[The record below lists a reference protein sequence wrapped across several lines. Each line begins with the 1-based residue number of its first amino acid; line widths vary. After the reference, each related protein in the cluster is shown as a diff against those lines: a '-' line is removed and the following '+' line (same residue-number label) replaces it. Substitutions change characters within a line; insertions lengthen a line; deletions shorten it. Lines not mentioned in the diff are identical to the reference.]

1 MIMYHA
7 KTLLFYVHDW
17 KKFPEL
23 EALYHQIYEKIPKE
37 RVQKKTVAG
46 MGKSLQAFLSN
57 LQVSHLH
64 DIPVRLHLANKDF
77 ASGFYKKVHIAREP
91 FRLVLKSLME
101 QELMEFQPGFKT
113 FTKDELF
120 FSPETGEEDK
130 HYGRLS
136 RIWPTDRLRTML
148 DKLDWL
154 PEREMGNSI
163 VLRQKIEDENVELSY
178 KEEDVPQGLR
188 GDLQKINTLLRKKL
202 FTYTQVFP
210 VRLFNPYFFNR
221 TLYYE
226 LISRNKLTIIEKE
239 DGTRVIIDNFA
250 LRGRNQKVNRFIP
263 QIRAIFTGG
272 KFTTGGRLYANCL
285 YGESWQS
292 MPLEQRK
299 TIEISGSP
307 VVELDYSS
315 FHVHILYAVNGIQ
328 LTGKPYD
335 HVKDPDMR
343 TIIKSLLLTA
353 LNAKN
358 VGETVNAMNTKI
370 FKLQHKLWLD
380 EDDLAFLR
388 AWHRHRPDKDWRKL
402 LNELKEA
409 NAPIAKFFGSGA
421 GVRLQRIDA
430 EIMYS
435 ILRILEQWN
444 VPALPVHDSVIV
456 ANYHERQLKDAMDFA
471 YMTVMGPHFY
481 CPISKK

>member
-1 MIMYHA
+1 MYHA
-7 KTLLFYVHDW
+7 KTLLFYVYRW
-17 KKFPEL
+17 KEFPEL
-23 EALYHQIYEKIPKE
+23 EALCNQILEGVPQRGRKG
-37 RVQKKTVAG
+37 KTVARL
-46 MGKSLQAFLSN
+46 KRCLRVVLSN

-91 FRLVLKSLME
+91 FKLILRSLRE
-101 QELMEFQPGFKT
+101 QGLMEFQTGYKT
-113 FTKDELF
+113 FTRGELF

-136 RIWPTDRLRTML
+136 RIWPSDRLRTML

-154 PEREMGNSI
+154 PERELSDSI
-163 VLRQKIEDENVELSY
+163 ILREKIEDEDVELSFR
-178 KEEDVPQGLR
+178 EEDAPPRLR
-188 GDLQKINTLLRKKL
+188 DDLEKINSLLRKQY
-202 FTYTQVFP
+202 FTYAPVFP
-210 VRLFNPYFFNR
+210 VRLFNSYFFDR

-226 LISRNKLTIIEKE
+226 LISKNKLTIEEKE
-239 DGTRVIIDNFA
+239 DKTRVIIDDTG

-299 TIEISGSP
+299 TIQINSKP

-315 FHVHILYAVNGIQ
+315 FHIAILYALKGIQ
-328 LTGKPYD
+328 LTKKPYE
-335 HVKDPDMR
+335 HVADPDMR
-343 TIIKSLLLTA
+343 VIIKVLLLAA
-353 LNAKN
+353 LNADS

-370 FKLQHKLWLD
+370 FKLRHKLWLSERD
-380 EDDLAFLR
+380 QSFLR
-388 AWHRHRPDKDWRKL
+388 AYYRHLPDWRTL
-402 LNELKEA
+402 IAELKEA
-409 NAPIAKFFGSGA
+409 HAPIAEFFGSGA
-421 GVRLQRIDA
+421 GVLLQRIDA
-430 EIMYS
+430 EIMCN
-435 ILRILEQWN
+435 ILLILEQWN

-456 ANYHERQLKDAMDFA
+456 PCYSEWRLKDAMDFA
-471 YMTVMGPHFY
+471 YMAVMGPHFD